1 MSGTNIITPLAPPQV
16 VDVAKIEQELELMWR
31 EAESADHPITRAT
44 AFNLVLVCDHGAEE
58 HVRDL
63 VPELAL
69 VHPTRT
75 ILVVLNET
83 APTAQRAWV
92 TAHCRKLE
100 GENRQICSEAI
111 IIEIDGESSLRA
123 ASLIHSLSLG
133 SLATAIVWH
142 HSLPLNHALLN
153 NLSKSS
159 ERVITCATD
168 DLAPASTLKQWL
180 ELYESVP
187 QDCVVTD
194 LLWAELS
201 GWRGAVAELFD
212 QGSSFLNL
220 KEVRIHSSGDKMTCG
235 ALLCAAWIASTLE
248 WTFQS
253 VSLFGSH
260 PVIACEGERN
270 IVFYPEGGMVPPGI
284 EFIFADGERRSVM
297 QEGDHFTLTCGD
309 AKHAAPMRQADMLS
323 LLTHELHAWGRDP
336 RMDRSVRMAHDWLP
350 ELLFS

>member
-1 MSGTNIITPLAPPQV
+1 MNGVSPLALPQE
-16 VDVAKIEQELELMWR
+16 VDVAKIEQELELLWR

-44 AFNLVLVCDHGAEE
+44 AFNLVLVCEHGAEE
-58 HVRDL
+58 QAREL

-75 ILVVLNET
+75 ILVVLNES

-111 IIEIDGESSLRA
+111 ILEIDGESALRA
-123 ASLIHSLSLG
+123 SSLIHSLSLG

-142 HSLPLNHALLN
+142 ESLPLEHPLLKT
-153 NLSKSS
+153 LAATG

-168 DLAPASTLKQWL
+168 HLAPASSLKRWL

-187 QDCVVTD
+187 QECVVTD

-212 QGSSFLNL
+212 ECPGHSEL
-220 KEVRIHSSGDKMTCG
+220 KEVRIVSSGDKLTCG
-235 ALLCAAWIASTLE
+235 ALLCAAWIASTLDWE
-248 WTFQS
+248 MTS
-253 VSLFGSH
+253 VSLHGSK
-260 PVIACEGERN
+260 PAIECAQDRR
-270 IVFYPEGGMVPPGI
+270 IIFSPEGGKVPAGI
-284 EFIFADGERRSVM
+284 EFEFADNLIAAVTRDAN
-297 QEGDHFTLTCGD
+297 QYTLICGDHTR
-309 AKHAAPMRQADMLS
+309 AAHAREADMLT
-323 LLTHELHAWGRDP
+323 LLTHELHAWGHDP
-336 RMDRSVRMAHDWLP
+336 RMDKSVRMAHDWLP

>member
-1 MSGTNIITPLAPPQV
+1 VSGQNFITPLAPPQE
-16 VDVAKIEQELELMWR
+16 VDIDKIEQELEQLWR

-44 AFNLVLVCDHGAEE
+44 AFNLVLVCDHGAEPQ
-58 HVRDL
+58 VREL
-63 VPELAL
+63 IPELAL

-75 ILVVLNET
+75 LLVVLNES
-83 APTAQRAWV
+83 APPTQRAWV

-111 IIEIDGESSLRA
+111 IVEIDGEASLRA
-123 ASLIHSLSLG
+123 SSLVHSLSHG

-142 HSLPLNHALLN
+142 QSLPLHHSLLKT
-153 NLSKSS
+153 LSMSC

-168 DLAPASTLKQWL
+168 DLAPASTLKQWF

-194 LLWAELS
+194 LVWAELS

-212 QGSSFLNL
+212 ECPNCAEL

-248 WTFQS
+248 WKFQS
-253 VSLFGSH
+253 VSLRGSR
-260 PVIACEGERN
+260 PVIACEQERN
-270 IVFYPEGGMVPPGI
+270 IVFYPEGGKVPPGI
-284 EFIFADGERRSVM
+284 EFIFANDLSGAVM
-297 QEGDHFTLTCGD
+297 QEGDHFSLSCGGH
-309 AKHAAPMRQADMLS
+309 KHAARTREADMLT
-323 LLTHELHAWGRDP
+323 LLSHELHAWGRDP
-336 RMDRSVRMAHDWLP
+336 RMDKSVRMAHDWLP

>member
-1 MSGTNIITPLAPPQV
+1 MSEISPLAPPQE
-16 VDVAKIEQELELMWR
+16 VDVAKIEQELELLWR

-58 HVRDL
+58 QAREL

-75 ILVVLNET
+75 ILVVLNES

-100 GENRQICSEAI
+100 GEARQICSEAI
-111 IIEIDGESSLRA
+111 ILEIDGESALRA
-123 ASLIHSLSLG
+123 SSLIHSLSLG

-142 HSLPLNHALLN
+142 ESLPLAHPLLST
-153 NLSKSS
+153 LAATG

-168 DLAPASTLKQWL
+168 HLAPASSLKPWL

-187 QDCVVTD
+187 HECVVTD

-212 QGSSFLNL
+212 ECPSCAELT
-220 KEVRIHSSGDKMTCG
+220 EVRIHSLGNKLTCG
-235 ALLCAAWIASTLE
+235 ALLCGAWIASTLD
-248 WTFQS
+248 WKMQS
-253 VSLFGSH
+253 ASLHGRR
-260 PVIACEGERN
+260 PVINCEKNRK
-270 IVFYPEGGMVPPGI
+270 IIFYPDAGSAPAGM
-284 EFIFADGERRSVM
+284 EFVFANGTTGAILREKDLFS
-297 QEGDHFTLTCGD
+297 LTCG
-309 AKHAAPMRQADMLS
+309 AHTHAAHAREADMLT
-323 LLTHELHAWGRDP
+323 LLSHELHAWGRDP
-336 RMDRSVRMAHDWLP
+336 RMDKSVRMAHDWLP
-350 ELLFS
+350 ELLFA

>member
-1 MSGTNIITPLAPPQV
+1 MSGPSPMTPLAPPQV
-16 VDVAKIEQELELMWR
+16 VDVAKIEQELEFLWR
-31 EAESADHPITRAT
+31 EAESAEHPITRAT

-58 HVRDL
+58 NAREL
-63 VPELAL
+63 IPELAL

-75 ILVVLNET
+75 ILVVLNES
-83 APTAQRAWV
+83 APPAQRAWV

-111 IIEIDGESSLRA
+111 IVEIDGDSSLRA
-123 ASLIHSLSLG
+123 SSLIHSLSLG

-142 HSLPLNHALLN
+142 QSLPLTHTLLK
-153 NLSKSS
+153 NLARSS

-168 DLAPASTLKQWL
+168 DLAPASTLKQWF

-212 QGSSFLNL
+212 QGLNIADL
-220 KEVRIHSSGDKMTCG
+220 REVRIHSSGDKMTCG

-248 WTFQS
+248 WKFQS
-253 VSLFGSH
+253 VALFGSH
-260 PVIACEGERN
+260 PCIACEGGRN
-270 IVFYPEGGMVPPGI
+270 IIFHPEGGSTPPGI
-284 EFIFADGERRSVM
+284 EFLFADGQPSSVT
-297 QEGDHFTLTCGD
+297 QASDHFTLTRGD
-309 AKHAAPMRQADMLS
+309 VKRTAPMRQVDTLA

-336 RMDRSVRMAHDWLP
+336 RMDKSVRMAHDWLP

>member
-1 MSGTNIITPLAPPQV
+1 MSGPNLMTPLAPPQE
-16 VDVAKIEQELELMWR
+16 VDIDKIEQELESLWR

-58 HVRDL
+58 DAREL
-63 VPELAL
+63 IPELAL

-75 ILVVLNET
+75 ILVVLNES
-83 APTAQRAWV
+83 APSAQRAWV

-111 IIEIDGESSLRA
+111 IVEIDGESSLRA
-123 ASLIHSLSLG
+123 SSLIHSLSLG

-142 HSLPLNHALLN
+142 QSLPLDHALLKS
-153 NLSKSS
+153 LARSS

-187 QDCVVTD
+187 QECVVTD

-212 QGSSFLNL
+212 QGSNIATL

-248 WTFQS
+248 WKFQS

-260 PVIACEGERN
+260 PVIACDGERN
-270 IVFYPEGGMVPPGI
+270 IVFYPEGGAVPPGI
-284 EFIFADGERRSVM
+284 EFIFSNNECSSVK
-297 QEGDHFTLTCGD
+297 QAGNHFSLTCGD
-309 AKHAAPMRQADMLS
+309 VKRVAPLRQADTLA

-336 RMDRSVRMAHDWLP
+336 RMDKSVRMAHDWLP

>member
-1 MSGTNIITPLAPPQV
+1 MSGPNLMTPLAPPQE
-16 VDVAKIEQELELMWR
+16 VDVGKIEQELELLWR

-58 HVRDL
+58 HARDL
-63 VPELAL
+63 IPELAL

-75 ILVVLNET
+75 ILVVLNES
-83 APTAQRAWV
+83 APAAQRAWV

-111 IIEIDGESSLRA
+111 IVEIDGESSLRA
-123 ASLIHSLSLG
+123 SSLIHSLSLG

-142 HSLPLNHALLN
+142 QSLPLNHALLKT
-153 NLSKSS
+153 LSKSS

-168 DLAPASTLKQWL
+168 DLAPASTLKQWF

-187 QDCVVTD
+187 DDCVVTD

-201 GWRGAVAELFD
+201 GWRGAVAGLFD
-212 QGSSFLNL
+212 LGVNVSNL

-235 ALLCAAWIASTLE
+235 ALLCAAWIASTLD
-248 WTFQS
+248 WKFQS

-260 PVIACEGERN
+260 PCIACEGGRN
-270 IVFYPEGGMVPPGI
+270 IVFYPEGGATPPSI
-284 EFIFADGERRSVM
+284 EFIFADELRAAVS
-297 QEGDHFTLTCGD
+297 QAGDHFALTCGGVT
-309 AKHAAPMRQADMLS
+309 HVAPLRQADLLS

-336 RMDRSVRMAHDWLP
+336 RMDKSVRMAHDWLP